1 MEEEEE
7 EEGEGEGG
15 VRSSP
20 ERNFFVCVECVTRV
34 KEFERKGGAQ

>member
-1 MEEEEE
+1 MEEDEE

-20 ERNFFVCVECVTRV
+20 ERNFVCVECMTRV